1 MPHQISHDRRVLR
14 RADIQPIS
22 TFWQPVGKIGNGARR
37 LDLHERMQHGAQDRH
52 LCIAFTRLS
61 QQIPQR
67 VLYGRQARYPN
78 GGCQVG
84 NAGEGDRGDAGCFDL
99 SLNQSYGPAA
109 DRSTG
114 DQQDDVHPV
123 LLHMLDHAW
132 HAFTQ
137 QYLGLQDVSHIGVVV
152 GC

>member
-1 MPHQISHDRRVLR
+1 MRDGHSICL
-14 RADIQPIS
+14 
-22 TFWQPVGKIGNGARR
+22 
-37 LDLHERMQHGAQDRH
+37 RMQA
-52 LCIAFTRLS
+52 TRKEDARPPPELS
-61 QQIPQR
+61 SRPALPASNAR
-67 VLYGRQARYPN
+67 LPVDHPDLQAVPADTPAGTRYADS
-78 GGCQVG
+78 GCQVG
-84 NAGEGDRGDAGCFDL
+84 NAGERDRGHAGCFDL

-132 HAFTQ
+132 HAFSQ